1 MRLHVGASA
10 SASESVAARESV
22 AKALS
27 SAKDPAFALVFSTD
41 RYEAEELAR
50 SMSRELGTIPWAG
63 ACTAGVF
70 AGTELLEQGV
80 VVGVFSTRHTS
91 FGVGVGGPVSR
102 DPRLAGHLA
111 VSRAV
116 ASLESC
122 AGSGPSSG
130 PHPRQARHRAIILL
144 PDAWTGN
151 AAEVVRGAAQE
162 AGAGPIW
169 AGGGAGDNLRA
180 VQTAQFAE
188 GAAFHDHVVAI
199 VMDAPHP
206 IGVGLHHGWHPYGPP
221 TMVTRAEGA
230 IAVELEYESAFEIY
244 RRAAERRGD
253 RVDPGGFAA
262 FAMTH
267 PFGIP
272 QPGGEH
278 VIRDPLE
285 VREDGGV
292 RCVAEVPDG
301 CLVRVM
307 EGSRSDLIDAAR
319 LAAIDAHD
327 GLEGLASGAVV
338 FDCVSRA
345 LLLGRDLREELRAIQ
360 SGLGVNTPLI
370 GCLTLGEVGAIDGA
384 APQFH
389 NKAAVVVALP
399 E

>member
-10 SASESVAARESV
+10 SASESVAAKESV
-22 AKALS
+22 AKAL
-27 SAKDPAFALVFSTD
+27 AGAEHPAFALVFSTD
-41 RYEAEELAR
+41 RYQAEELAR
-50 SMSRELGTIPWAG
+50 SVSRELGGVPWAG

-70 AGTELLEQGV
+70 AGSELLEQGV

-91 FGVGVGGPVSR
+91 FGVGVAGPVSR

-116 ASLESC
+116 AMLEHC
-122 AGSGPSSG
+122 PDPAREA
-130 PHPRQARHRAIILL
+130 PHPREARHRVIMLL
-144 PDAWTGN
+144 PDALTGN
-151 AAEVVRGAAQE
+151 AADVVRGAAQE

-169 AGGGAGDNLRA
+169 AGGGAGDNLRF

-199 VMDAPHP
+199 VMDTPHA
-206 IGVGLHHGWHPYGPP
+206 IGVGLHHGWRPYGPP
-221 TMVTRAEGA
+221 TMVTRSEGA
-230 IAVELEYESAFEIY
+230 VAIELEYESAFEMY

-253 RVDPGGFAA
+253 RVDPGGFAS

-285 VREDGGV
+285 VRDDGGV

-307 EGSRSDLIDAAR
+307 QGSRTELLAAAR
-319 LAAIDAHD
+319 LAAIDAHR
-327 GLEGLASGAVV
+327 GLEGPASGAVV

-345 LLLGRDLREELRAIQ
+345 LLLGRDLRKELRAIQ
-360 SGLGVNTPLI
+360 SGLGADTPLI

-389 NKAAVVVALP
+389 NKTAVVVALP